1 MANQLRDLEHRDG
14 MLTDIMT
21 RTCDGQAAGE
31 CQGRIQRRM
40 EGHLGVL
47 ELANVAVV
55 EFLIGA
61 HLTRHLL
68 HLLIDLGG
76 RLLLLRVD
84 GGGVSARGGP
94 RVRLNQRELQKLDLQ
109 KTQASNSSQYI
120 AQST

>member
-55 EFLIGA
+55 EFLVGA

-68 HLLIDLGG
+68 YLLVDLRG
-76 RLLLLRVD
+76 RLLLLRID
-84 GGGVSARGGP
+84 RGGVPARRGSG
-94 RVRLNQRELQKLDLQ
+94 VRLNRHLLRKLD
-109 KTQASNSSQYI
+109 SSQCI